1 MAGVGSA
8 VESAPVYNLAD
19 DLVDRHVREGRGDR
33 LAIVS
38 EGRQVTYRE
47 LCENVN
53 RVAHAL
59 TVLGV
64 GTGERV
70 LLVLLDSP
78 EFVAAFLAA
87 VKIGAIAVPTNTTL
101 RSPDY
106 TYVLEE
112 SGAVAVIVHAA
123 LLREMA
129 PALEGSTPRLEHRV
143 VVVGDRVS
151 GYLHWDEWL
160 DGRSG
165 ALDAAPTSADDLA
178 FWLWTSGSTGKPKA
192 AVHRHR
198 DWSYSASNYAIGVL
212 ELTASDVTFSS
223 SKLFHAYGL
232 GNSLAF
238 PLSAGAATVL
248 SPARSQAKSVLEIAQ
263 RTRPTLFFSVP
274 TLYAA
279 MLEEARATD
288 YDLSSVRLAI
298 SAAEPLPPE
307 IFRRWK
313 EQFDIEILD
322 GLGSTELLHIYLSA
336 RAGDVR
342 PGSSGKPVPG
352 YDIRVVDAAGEDAPI
367 GTVGDLL
374 VAGDSRAVCY
384 WNRPELTAER
394 MRGPWFVTGDKYSVD
409 ADGYYWYAGR
419 ADDMFKVS
427 GQWISP
433 IEIEST
439 LVEHT
444 SVLEAAV
451 IAFEE
456 ESRLQTAKA
465 FVVLKRGCLASP
477 ELAKELQEFVKA
489 KLTAY
494 KCPRRIEFLP
504 ELPKS
509 AAGKLLRYKLRE
521 ARQSNH

>member
-1 MAGVGSA
+1 M
-8 VESAPVYNLAD
+8 YNLAD
-19 DLVDRHVREGRGDR
+19 DLVDRHVREGRGNR
-33 LAIVS
+33 LAISS
-38 EGRQVTYRE
+38 EGRYVTYRE
-47 LCENVN
+47 LSESVN
-53 RVAHAL
+53 RVGHAL
-59 TVLGV
+59 TALGV
-64 GTGERV
+64 GAGDRV

-78 EFVAAFLAA
+78 EFVAAFLGA
-87 VKIGAIAVPTNTTL
+87 VKIGAVAVPTNTTL
-101 RSPDY
+101 RSSDY
-106 TYVLEE
+106 SYFLEE

-123 LLREMA
+123 LLAEVA
-129 PALEGSTPRLEHRV
+129 PALDGSKPRLENRV
-143 VVVGDRVS
+143 IVVGDDVS
-151 GYLHWDEWL
+151 GCRQWSHWL
-160 DGRSG
+160 DGCSG
-165 ALDAAPTSADDLA
+165 VLDASPTTGTDVA
-178 FWLWTSGSTGKPKA
+178 FWLWTSGSTGRPKA

-198 DWSYSASNYAIGVL
+198 DWSCCASNYASGVL
-212 ELTASDVTFSS
+212 GITASDVTFSS

-238 PLSAGAATVL
+238 PLSAGAATTL
-248 SPARSQAKSVLEIAQ
+248 SPARPQAKSVLEIVQ

-279 MLEEARATD
+279 MLEEARTTD

-298 SAAEPLPPE
+298 SAAEPLPAE

-313 EQFDIEILD
+313 ERFGIEILD
-322 GLGSTELLHIYLSA
+322 GLGSTEVLHIYLSA
-336 RAGDVR
+336 RAGEVR
-342 PGSSGKPVPG
+342 PGSCGTPVPG
-352 YDIRVVDAAGEDAPI
+352 YEVRVVDAGGEDVPA

-384 WNRPELTAER
+384 WHRPELTAER
-394 MRGPWFVTGDKYSVD
+394 MRDAWFVTGDKYSVD

-419 ADDMFKVS
+419 ADDMFKVA

-439 LVEHT
+439 LIEHA

-451 IAFEE
+451 VAFEE
-456 ESRLQTAKA
+456 ESRLQSAKA
-465 FVVLKRGCLASP
+465 FVVLRPGCTADP
-477 ELAKELQEFVKA
+477 EFATELQAFVKA
-489 KLTAY
+489 RLTPY

-521 ARQSNH
+521 RASAPDPPG

>member
-1 MAGVGSA
+1 MTVSGAEA
-8 VESAPVYNLAD
+8 YNLAD
-19 DLVDRHVREGRGDR
+19 DLVDRHVREGRGER

-38 EGRQVTYRE
+38 EGRRVVYRE
-47 LCENVN
+47 LWEDVN

-59 TVLGV
+59 TALGV
-64 GTGERV
+64 GAGERV
-70 LLVLLDSP
+70 LLVLLDSI
-78 EFVAAFLAA
+78 EFVAAFLGTVKMGA
-87 VKIGAIAVPTNTTL
+87 VAVPTNTTL
-101 RSPDY
+101 RSADY
-106 TYVLEE
+106 AYFLEE
-112 SGAVAVIVHAA
+112 SGAVAAIVHQA
-123 LLREMA
+123 LLGEVA
-129 PALEGSTPRLEHRV
+129 PALEGSASRLAPRV

-151 GYLHWDEWL
+151 GYLGWDDWL
-160 DGRSG
+160 DGQSG
-165 ALDAAPTSADDLA
+165 ALDAAPTTGGDVA
-178 FWLWTSGSTGKPKA
+178 FWLWTSGSTGRPKA

-198 DWSYSASNYAIGVL
+198 DWPYCAANYAGGVL
-212 ELTASDVTFSS
+212 GLTASDVTFSS

-248 SPARSQAKSVLEIAQ
+248 SPIRPQAKSVLEIVQ

-279 MLEEARATD
+279 MLEEARVAE
-288 YDLSSVRLAI
+288 YDLSSVRLAV
-298 SAAEPLPPE
+298 SAAEPLPAD

-313 EQFDIEILD
+313 DRFDIEILD
-322 GLGSTELLHIYLSA
+322 GLGSTEVLHIYVSA

-342 PGSSGKPVPG
+342 PGSSGTPVPG
-352 YDIRVVDAAGEDAPI
+352 YDVRVVDAAGEDVPA
-367 GTVGDLL
+367 GAVGDLL
-374 VAGDSRAVCY
+374 VAGESRAVCY

-394 MRGPWFVTGDKYSVD
+394 MRESWFVTGDKYRVD

-433 IEIEST
+433 IEIESA
-439 LVEHT
+439 LVEHA

-456 ESRLQTAKA
+456 KSRLQTAKA
-465 FVVLKRGCLASP
+465 FVVLRHGCPASP
-477 ELAKELQEFVKA
+477 ELAKELQEFVKGRLA
-489 KLTAY
+489 PY
-494 KCPRRIEFLP
+494 KCPRRIEFLA

-509 AAGKLLRYKLRE
+509 AAGKLLRYKLRMDG
-521 ARQSNH
+521 

>member
-1 MAGVGSA
+1 M
-8 VESAPVYNLAD
+8 YNLAD
-19 DLVDRHVREGRGDR
+19 DLIDRHVREGRGDS

-38 EGRQVTYRE
+38 EGRHVTYRE

-53 RVAHAL
+53 RVGHAL
-59 TVLGV
+59 TALGV
-64 GTGERV
+64 GAGDRV

-78 EFVAAFLAA
+78 EFVAAFLGV
-87 VKIGAIAVPTNTTL
+87 VKIGAVVVPTNTTL
-101 RSPDY
+101 RSTDY
-106 TYVLEE
+106 SYFLEE
-112 SGAVAVIVHAA
+112 SGAVAAIVHAA
-123 LLREMA
+123 LLGEVA
-129 PALEGSTPRLEHRV
+129 PALEGSKPRLENRV
-143 VVVGDRVS
+143 VVVADDVS
-151 GYLHWDEWL
+151 GYRHWDDWL
-160 DGRSG
+160 DGHPA
-165 ALDAAPTSADDLA
+165 ALDAAPTTGSDDA

-198 DWSYSASNYAIGVL
+198 DWSYCASNYASGVL
-212 ELTASDVTFSS
+212 GLTASDVIFSS

-248 SPARSQAKSVLEIAQ
+248 SPAKPLAKNVLEIVQ

-279 MLEEARATD
+279 MLEEARATA

-298 SAAEPLPPE
+298 SAAEPLPSE

-313 EQFDIEILD
+313 ERFDIEILD
-322 GLGSTELLHIYLSA
+322 GLGSTEILHIYLSA

-342 PGSSGKPVPG
+342 PGSCGKPVPG
-352 YDIRVVDAAGEDAPI
+352 YDIRLVDAAGEDVPA
-367 GTVGDLL
+367 GTIGDLL

-384 WNRPELTAER
+384 WQRPELTAER
-394 MRGPWFVTGDKYSVD
+394 MRGAWFVTGDKYRVD
-409 ADGYYWYAGR
+409 GDGYYWYAGR

-427 GQWISP
+427 GQWVSP

-439 LVEHT
+439 LIEHT

-465 FVVLKRGCLASP
+465 FVVVRPGCTAGP
-477 ELAKELQEFVKA
+477 ELATELQDFVKA
-489 KLTAY
+489 RLTPY

-521 ARQSNH
+521 LASAPDQRRRV

>member
-1 MAGVGSA
+1 M
-8 VESAPVYNLAD
+8 YNLAD
-19 DLVDRHVREGRGDR
+19 DVVDRHVRRGRGDR
-33 LAIVS
+33 PAIVT

-53 RVAHAL
+53 RVGHAL
-59 TVLGV
+59 TALGV
-64 GTGERV
+64 ARGERV

-78 EFVAAFLAA
+78 EFVAAFLGV

-101 RSPDY
+101 RSTDY
-106 TYVLEE
+106 AYFLEE
-112 SGAVAVIVHAA
+112 SAAVAAIVHAD
-123 LLREMA
+123 LLKEVA
-129 PALEGSTPRLEHRV
+129 PALEGSTPRLQHRV
-143 VVVGDRVS
+143 VVVGDRVP

-165 ALDAAPTSADDLA
+165 ALDAAPTSADDVA
-178 FWLWTSGSTGKPKA
+178 FWLWTSGSTGRPKA
-192 AVHRHR
+192 AVHRHG

-212 ELTASDVTFSS
+212 GLTASDVTFSS

-248 SPARSQAKSVLEIAQ
+248 SPARPRATSVLEVVQ

-288 YDLSSVRLAI
+288 YDLRSVRLAI
-298 SAAEPLPPE
+298 SAAEPLPAE

-313 EQFDIEILD
+313 ERFEIEILD
-322 GLGSTELLHIYLSA
+322 GLGSTEVLHIYLSA

-352 YDIRVVDAAGEDAPI
+352 YHIRIVDAAGEDVPV
-367 GTVGDLL
+367 GTIGDLL
-374 VAGDSRAVCY
+374 VAGDSRAICY

-394 MRGPWFVTGDKYSVD
+394 MRGPWFVSGDKYSVD

-427 GQWISP
+427 GQWVSP
-433 IEIEST
+433 IEIENT
-439 LVEHT
+439 LVEHA

-456 ESRLQTAKA
+456 DSRLQSVKA
-465 FVVLKRGCLASP
+465 FVVLKQGNTAGP
-477 ELAKELQEFVKA
+477 DVAKELQDFVKA
-489 KLTAY
+489 RLTPY

-521 ARQSNH
+521 VGSARDGSA

>member
-1 MAGVGSA
+1 M
-8 VESAPVYNLAD
+8 LA
-19 DLVDRHVREGRGDR
+19 
-33 LAIVS
+33 
-38 EGRQVTYRE
+38 
-47 LCENVN
+47 
-53 RVAHAL
+53 
-59 TVLGV
+59 
-64 GTGERV
+64 
-70 LLVLLDSP
+70 
-78 EFVAAFLAA
+78 
-87 VKIGAIAVPTNTTL
+87 
-101 RSPDY
+101 
-106 TYVLEE
+106 
-112 SGAVAVIVHAA
+112 
-123 LLREMA
+123 
-129 PALEGSTPRLEHRV
+129 
-143 VVVGDRVS
+143 
-151 GYLHWDEWL
+151 
-160 DGRSG
+160 
-165 ALDAAPTSADDLA
+165 
-178 FWLWTSGSTGKPKA
+178 
-192 AVHRHR
+192 
-198 DWSYSASNYAIGVL
+198 
-212 ELTASDVTFSS
+212 LTASDVTCSS

-248 SPARSQAKSVLEIAQ
+248 SPARPQAKSVLEIAQ

-298 SAAEPLPPE
+298 SAAEPLPAD

-313 EQFDIEILD
+313 ERFGIEILD
-322 GLGSTELLHIYLSA
+322 GLGSTEVLHIYLSA

-352 YDIRVVDAAGEDAPI
+352 YDVRVVDAAGEDVPI
-367 GTVGDLL
+367 GTVGDML

-384 WNRPELTAER
+384 WNRPELTAQR
-394 MRGPWFVTGDKYSVD
+394 TRGPWFVTGDKYSVD

-439 LVEHT
+439 LVEHR

-456 ESRLQTAKA
+456 ESRLHTAKA
-465 FVVLKRGCLASP
+465 FVVLRRGYPASP

-489 KLTAY
+489 RLTPY

-521 ARQSNH
+521 FGSAPARRAKT